1 MDTGMKS
8 SRLDRHRAGSIPL
21 AAILVLATGAS
32 AVAQE
37 AGESAPAK
45 RSVTITPRVSVTETL
60 TNNVRLVSVGQQSEQ
75 ITEISPGIRVNVDG
89 ARLKSYFDYSLSQVI
104 YAQSSSPSRT
114 QNALTTFGTLEA
126 VDNWAFLDFSGSI
139 SQQAIS
145 AFGPQSLNNT
155 SINANRAEVSS
166 YRISPYVRGAL
177 GSWANYEAR
186 YSRSTTSSDSAA
198 SDLTSD
204 DATVRVGS
212 SSSFQKL
219 GWFAFANQ
227 QNVDYSTGR
236 PTESGRV
243 SVGLTYAVT
252 PQLSLSANAGRES
265 NNFTSL
271 DKQSY
276 GTNGVGVT
284 WSPSQRTK
292 FSAARDKRSFGNTHD
307 VRFEHRT
314 ARTAWSFTD
323 SKGISNTPNQLG
335 VVSLGSVF
343 DLLFNQFATLEPDPI
358 ARAQLVNAYLQA
370 NGMSP
375 NFVVTNSFL
384 TSALSLQRTQNLSFA
399 LLGVR
404 DTITFI
410 ATRSESSRLD
420 TISTGGDDFDTSP
433 LIRQHGFSVNYAHRL
448 TPNYSLGVLASQQTT
463 AGQTTAG
470 STSGLDTTLR
480 SLNVNVTGKVSKQAT
495 ATVGARHVVSSSS
508 ANPYTE
514 TAVTGNLNVQF

>member
-1 MDTGMKS
+1 MATAMDTGMKS
-8 SRLDRHRAGSIPL
+8 SRLDRHRAGSVPL
-21 AAILVLATGAS
+21 AAILLLASGAS

-37 AGESAPAK
+37 VGESAAGK
-45 RSVTITPRVSVTETL
+45 RSVTVTPRVSVTETL
-60 TNNVRLVSVGQQSEQ
+60 TNNVGLVNVGQQSEQ
-75 ITEISPGIRVNVDG
+75 ITEISPGIRVSVDG

-104 YAQSSSPSRT
+104 YAQNSSPSRT

-126 VDNWAFLDFSGSI
+126 IDNWAFLDFSGSI

-145 AFGPQSLNNT
+145 AFGPQSLDNT
-155 SINANRAEVSS
+155 SINTNRAEVSS

-198 SDLTSD
+198 ASDLTSD

-219 GWFAFANQ
+219 GWFAVANQ
-227 QNVDYSTGR
+227 QNVEYSTGR

-252 PQLSLSANAGRES
+252 PQLSLSANGGRERD
-265 NNFTSL
+265 NFTSL
-271 DKQSY
+271 EKQSY
-276 GTNGVGVT
+276 GTSGVGVT
-284 WSPSQRTK
+284 WAPSQRTK
-292 FSAARDKRSFGNTHD
+292 FSASRDKRSFGSTHD

-314 ARTAWSFTD
+314 PRTAWSFTD

-358 ARAQLVNAYLQA
+358 ARARLVNAYLQA
-370 NGMSP
+370 NGISP
-375 NFVVTNSFL
+375 NFVIVNSFL

-410 ATRSESSRLD
+410 ASRSESSRLD
-420 TISTGGDDFDTSP
+420 TISTGGDDFDKST
-433 LIRQHGFSVNYAHRL
+433 LIRQRGFSVNYAHRL

-463 AGQTTAG
+463 SG

-480 SLNVNVTGKVSKQAT
+480 SLNLNVTGKVGKQAS

-514 TAVTGNLNVQF
+514 TALTGNLNVQF